1 MNEPEAP
8 STTPAGLDDSVAANR
23 PLPSARPTSARRRL
37 IALGIGLALA
47 AVLAFVLYGG
57 INHSPPQ
64 ATTAG
69 TVTPPPGLDAASVDL
84 LDLSPVPPGALA
96 APDFHLVDQE
106 GRPASLSQFRGK
118 VVIWSLNDDQCTDLC
133 ALLAQ
138 DIVAAEADLGPA
150 AEDVVFVSVNANPY
164 FPDPANVK
172 AWSVRNDLESFPNWV
187 YVTGSPAQLK
197 DTWNAYHVTVQLDQ
211 KDRTVTHDAALEF
224 IDPTGHTRDIGFFSQ
239 GAVST
244 AFYAHAMAQ
253 VADDLLPSG
262 RQVHVG
268 GTAVGSSATRGATLN
283 SRAPGFDLPALGGT
297 GTTNLS
303 MLEGKPLVV
312 NFWASTC
319 SLCIQEMPALQQV
332 DSAFQGKVNF
342 VGVDVAD
349 PASSAAAFARRT
361 GARYPLAAD
370 RDGSTTAAYRV
381 DALPVTFVIA
391 PDGTILAR
399 HDGAL
404 THDELVAV
412 LEMDFQNL
420 PDI

>member
-1 MNEPEAP
+1 MNEPESP

-23 PLPSARPTSARRRL
+23 PPPSARPTSARRRL

-84 LDLSPVPPGALA
+84 LDLSPVPGPLA

-262 RQVHVG
+262 QQVHVG

-303 MLEGKPLVV
+303 SSK
-312 NFWASTC
+312 ASRWWSTSGPAPARSASRRCRRC
-319 SLCIQEMPALQQV
+319 SRSTATSRER
-332 DSAFQGKVNF
+332 ST
-342 VGVDVAD
+342 
-349 PASSAAAFARRT
+349 SSAWTSPTPPRQLRHSPEERVLVIRWQPIATEAPRR
-361 GARYPLAAD
+361 PI
-370 RDGSTTAAYRV
+370 GSTPS
-381 DALPVTFVIA
+381 LS
-391 PDGTILAR
+391 
-399 HDGAL
+399 HS
-404 THDELVAV
+404 
-412 LEMDFQNL
+412 
-420 PDI
+420 